1 LKGCST
7 ILASVKIVRARIRK
21 RICKAHSQLH
31 EKIEEVGSKALI
43 VVMLGE
49 IGYDIYSFILR
60 QFRRTGD
67 VQDQAAQL
75 REGRLFIAT
84 ARWIVSAAS
93 LRTPTVIS
101 VSSAIVIYPKSVV
114 ATHTA
119 SCHLQPYAKAIW
131 RMQLRKSKIKRRSID
146 SVAISKTV
154 LLAIANLA
162 ECSASGRR
170 SQEAVPT

>member
-1 LKGCST
+1 MKGCST
-7 ILASVKIVRARIRK
+7 ILAAFIRIVRARISK
-21 RICKAHSQLH
+21 RIRKAHSQLH

-93 LRTPTVIS
+93 LRTAAVIS
-101 VSSAIVIYPKSVV
+101 VSGAVVIYPKSVV

-119 SCHLQPYAKAIW
+119 SCHLRPDAQAI
-131 RMQLRKSKIKRRSID
+131 
-146 SVAISKTV
+146 
-154 LLAIANLA
+154 
-162 ECSASGRR
+162 
-170 SQEAVPT
+170 